1 MCLIIGKRGLP
12 EGFYGFYWQRLL
24 EKRLCLVVGNLH
36 SHLVRLRLLVDP
48 VQLVILLVHLIIAI
62 VGTIDDDR
70 SPRRPCRSPCFASCR
85 SWHPPVISI

>member
-1 MCLIIGKRGLP
+1 MLLLVLQNRYSGRVYLRNMCALSREVLQKGFLDSIGNV
-12 EGFYGFYWQRLL
+12 LL

-62 VGTIDDDR
+62 VGTIDDNRLMIID
-70 SPRRPCRSPCFASCR
+70 
-85 SWHPPVISI
+85 

>member
-1 MCLIIGKRGLP
+1 MLLLVLQNRYSGRVYLRNTCALSLARG
-12 EGFYGFYWQRLL
+12 FFGFYWQRLL

-62 VGTIDDDR
+62 VGTIDDNR
-70 SPRRPCRSPCFASCR
+70 LM
-85 SWHPPVISI
+85 IIN